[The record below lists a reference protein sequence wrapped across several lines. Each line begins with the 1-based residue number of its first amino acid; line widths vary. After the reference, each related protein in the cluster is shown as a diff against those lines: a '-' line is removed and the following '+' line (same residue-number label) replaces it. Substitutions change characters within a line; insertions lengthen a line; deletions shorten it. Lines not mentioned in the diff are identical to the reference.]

1 MNDIKFIRENPGIFD
16 AKLQVRGCV
25 PMADKILE
33 LDGDLRGII
42 TNIQQ
47 LQARRN
53 EIVSDIA
60 IRRRNKEDTSELEE
74 QTTIIKSEIEKLREN
89 ETQIGF
95 TLDSILASQPNMVA
109 DETPTGK
116 DDSENVEV
124 RRDGTPRSFD
134 FVPKSHYDLGED
146 LGLMNF
152 KAAAK
157 LSGSRFSLLKGDLA
171 RLEWAL
177 ATFMLDNNT
186 QEFGYTQM
194 YVPQLVNRE
203 ILYGTGQLPKFEE
216 DLFVTKDERWLI
228 PTAEVPLTNMVA
240 GEVVDAS
247 ELPLR
252 MCAYTQC
259 FRAEAG
265 SSGRDTRG
273 MIRNHQFSKVELVS
287 IVHPKDEMAELE
299 RMTSCAE
306 TVLKKLG
313 LPYRVITLCSGDI
326 GFSARKTYDLE
337 VWLPSEN
344 KYREISSCSTCGQF
358 QARRMNA
365 KFKDGNQKDYVVTL
379 NGSGVAVG
387 RALVAIMENYQNA
400 DGSITVPPALVG
412 YMNGK
417 TIIRR

>member
-16 AKLQVRGCV
+16 AKLQVRGAV
-25 PMADKILE
+25 PIAGKILE
-33 LDGDLRGII
+33 LDSELREVV

-53 EIVSDIA
+53 EIVSNIA
-60 IRRRNKEDTSELEE
+60 IKRRNKEDSSELEG
-74 QTTIIKSEIEKLREN
+74 QTIKIKSEIEMLQEK
-89 ETQIGF
+89 ETQVKF
-95 TLDSILASQPNMVA
+95 TLNSILSSQPNMVA

-116 DDSENVEV
+116 DDSENVEI
-124 RRDGTPRSFD
+124 RRDGTPKSFD
-134 FVPKSHYDLGED
+134 FTPKSHCDLGEE
-146 LGLMNF
+146 LGLMDF

-177 ATFMLDNNT
+177 ATFMIDTHT

-194 YVPQLVNRE
+194 YMPQLVNRE

-247 ELPLR
+247 DLPLR

-265 SSGRDTRG
+265 SAGRDTRG

-287 IVHPKDEMAELE
+287 IVHPKDEMSELE
-299 RMTSCAE
+299 RMTACAE
-306 TVLKKLG
+306 TILKKLG
-313 LPYRVITLCSGDI
+313 LPYRVMALCSGDI

-387 RALVAIMENYQNA
+387 RALVAVMENYQNA